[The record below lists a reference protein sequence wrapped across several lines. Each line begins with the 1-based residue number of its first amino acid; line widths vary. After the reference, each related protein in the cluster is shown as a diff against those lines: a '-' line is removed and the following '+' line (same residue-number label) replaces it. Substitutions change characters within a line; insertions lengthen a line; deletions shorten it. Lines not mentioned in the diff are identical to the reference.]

1 MDVFPDLLQDSAS
14 LLVTT
19 ETHFLTFKF
28 VPSKNKNRKVYRLK
42 RACELQC
49 ITDLRHNRKTG

>member
-1 MDVFPDLLQDSAS
+1 MDIFPDLLKDSVS

-19 ETHFLTFKF
+19 ETHLLTLKF
-28 VPSKNKNRKVYRLK
+28 VPSKDKNRKIYQLT